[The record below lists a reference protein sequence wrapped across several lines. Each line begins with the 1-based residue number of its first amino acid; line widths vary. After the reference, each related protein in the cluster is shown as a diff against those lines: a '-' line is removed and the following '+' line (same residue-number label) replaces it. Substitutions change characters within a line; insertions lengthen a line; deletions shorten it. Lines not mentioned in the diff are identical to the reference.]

1 MSYWGTK
8 ADELAVYALSD
19 MLNIHS
25 FVVTKHRPWTMVDA
39 SVKGT
44 SHEMLHL
51 CPVKLVFLGDDRY
64 GRLWRKIQPA
74 QHVSTYQTDL
84 LPVFPDAQPL
94 EIDFVPQTLTELET
108 AETLLTMHTAQASEV
123 DQSDQTTSIVALE
136 LQEPVVT
143 PEGQITDFV
152 IDMSKV
158 STEPQHSVNLL
169 DAMDKV
175 VNHEDVSFAEPPS
188 WLKFRDCMD
197 LITGRVSDLV
207 ETVNLTNLS
216 VMDKIEITPCRV
228 ELVRIKFTPTVKLPT
243 LQTNQD
249 LIALG
254 EYFTRSKL
262 KPKKRRKNRRPHD
275 ASTNIDYYEDTPSSD
290 ADKKPKRKCI
300 NSKPPAD
307 GPSASRV
314 CAQPASTGTPAVRLP
329 PLETDKIIDSEEEI
343 DAPVSVESFEVSRP
357 EDEPSKGKGTFTT

>member
-1 MSYWGTK
+1 MHTIYLNTWLKKMSYWGTK

-19 MLNIHS
+19 MLSIHS
-25 FVVTKHRPWTMVDA
+25 FVVTKQHPWTMVDA

-44 SHEMLHL
+44 SLEMLHL
-51 CPVKLVFLGDDRY
+51 CPVKLVFLEDDRY
-64 GRLWRKIQPA
+64 GRLWRKLQPA
-74 QHVSTYQTDL
+74 QHVSTHQTDL

-94 EIDFVPQTLTELET
+94 ETDSAPPTLAELET

-123 DQSDQTTSIVALE
+123 DQSDHTTSNAVLE
-136 LQEPVVT
+136 LQEPIIT
-143 PEGQITDFV
+143 TGSQITDFV
-152 IDMSKV
+152 IDMSNV
-158 STEPQHSVNLL
+158 PTELQHSANLL

-175 VNHEDVSFAEPPS
+175 VDHEDVSFAEPSS

-197 LITGRVSDLV
+197 LITGRVRNLV

-216 VMDKIEITPCRV
+216 AMDKIEIATCRV

-262 KPKKRRKNRRPHD
+262 KPKKRQKNRWPCD
-275 ASTNIDYYEDTPSSD
+275 ASTNIDYYEDTPSSG
-290 ADKKPKRKCI
+290 ADKKPK
-300 NSKPPAD
+300 
-307 GPSASRV
+307 
-314 CAQPASTGTPAVRLP
+314 
-329 PLETDKIIDSEEEI
+329 
-343 DAPVSVESFEVSRP
+343 
-357 EDEPSKGKGTFTT
+357 